1 MSELSLRDQE
11 VLKAVVLDY
20 IHTGEPVGSRTIS
33 RKYMKY
39 LGPATIRNIM
49 ADLEELGYLYQP
61 HTSAGR
67 VPTEKGLR
75 LYLESL
81 MESRRLEKEEQEL
94 IRRAYQ
100 DTTGSA
106 EDVLKRTSHIL
117 SELCSQVG
125 VVLFP
130 KLENVRVKRIEFIR
144 LHEGYI
150 LTIIIA
156 ESGIVHHRL
165 IQSDDDISQ
174 EELDKYSRY
183 LNDILK
189 ELTLGEVKAK
199 LIEEMQQDK
208 RDFDNIYS
216 RTMKLLGELLRQTEE
231 LEANVH
237 IEGQSNLLNNP
248 EFSDIE
254 RLKQIIKTF
263 EDKSRI
269 VKLLDMA
276 IKSREGVNVILGSET
291 QIKELQEIGV
301 VSSPYRRGNFVLGVV
316 GVIGPMRMD
325 YPRIVPIVEFT
336 AQVVSEYMQNP
347 LGKV

>member
-1 MSELSLRDQE
+1 
-11 VLKAVVLDY
+11 
-20 IHTGEPVGSRTIS
+20 
-33 RKYMKY
+33 
-39 LGPATIRNIM
+39 
-49 ADLEELGYLYQP
+49 
-61 HTSAGR
+61 
-67 VPTEKGLR
+67 
-75 LYLESL
+75 
-81 MESRRLEKEEQEL
+81 
-94 IRRAYQ
+94 
-100 DTTGSA
+100 
-106 EDVLKRTSHIL
+106 
-117 SELCSQVG
+117 
-125 VVLFP
+125 
-130 KLENVRVKRIEFIR
+130 
-144 LHEGYI
+144 
-150 LTIIIA
+150 
-156 ESGIVHHRL
+156 VHHRL
-165 IQSDDDISQ
+165 IQSDEDLSQ